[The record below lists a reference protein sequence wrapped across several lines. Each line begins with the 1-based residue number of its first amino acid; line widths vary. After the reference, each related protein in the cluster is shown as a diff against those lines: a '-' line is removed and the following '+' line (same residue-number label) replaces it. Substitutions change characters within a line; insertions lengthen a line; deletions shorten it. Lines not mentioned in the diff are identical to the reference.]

1 MKRIPTT
8 KWCTGDNEEYFDSK
22 YNSKEEA
29 IECGKEE
36 YNGSSFW
43 IGKVEEIQIE
53 KTDCGDLANYAIE
66 AIAYNLNEAAGES
79 SESFDPTKE
88 EELALQNMLEDTV
101 ERWLKEKDIKAGCYA
116 VTDIECIEPE

>member
-1 MKRIPTT
+1 MKRIQT
-8 KWCTGDNEEYFDSK
+8 KRWCTGSTEEYFDST

-36 YNGSSFW
+36 CNGSSFW
-43 IGKVEEIQIE
+43 IGKVEGIEIE

-66 AIAYNLNEAAGES
+66 AIAYNLNEVAGES

-101 ERWLKEKDIKAGCYA
+101 ELWLMEKDIKAGCYA
-116 VTDIECIEPE
+116 VTDIECIEKE